1 MIAIVDYGSGNVRSV
16 QRAVHAALQA
26 LGRAEDEVQ
35 RVSAPERLVEAE
47 RIIFPGQG
55 SMNDCMGSLESSGL
69 KQALLECV
77 RSKPFLG
84 ICVGEQMLFD
94 RSEEKSTPGL
104 AVLPGEV
111 VRFHARRGA
120 KDSQGKPLKVPHM
133 GWNRVRFLRDHPV
146 TQGLSGLQ
154 TSSPD
159 DTAWF
164 YFVHSF
170 HAEPTEASDRLGEA
184 DYGLP
189 FTCAVARD
197 NIVATQF
204 HPEKSAAA
212 GLQLLKQF
220 LQWKP

>member
-16 QRAVHAALQA
+16 QRAVYAALQA
-26 LGRAEDEVQ
+26 LGRVEDEVQ
-35 RVSAPERLVEAE
+35 RVSAPERLVKAE

-111 VRFHARRGA
+111 VRFHASRGA

-133 GWNRVRFLRDHPV
+133 GWSRVRFLRNHPV

-159 DTAWF
+159 DPAWF

-170 HAEPTEASDRLGEA
+170 HAEPADSSDRLGEA

>member
-16 QRAVHAALQA
+16 QRAVHAALQM
-26 LGRAEDEVQ
+26 LGRSEDEVQ
-35 RVSAPERLVEAE
+35 RVSAAERLVKAE
-47 RIIFPGQG
+47 RVIFPGQG

-77 RSKPFLG
+77 HSKPFLG

-111 VRFHARRGA
+111 VRFHASRGA
-120 KDSQGKPLKVPHM
+120 NNSQGEPLKVPHM
-133 GWNRVRFLRDHPV
+133 GWNRVRFLRHHPV
-146 TQGLSGLQ
+146 TQGLSGPPM
-154 TSSPD
+154 SGAADS
-159 DTAWF
+159 AWF

-170 HAEPTEASDRLGEA
+170 HAEPSKASDRLGEA
-184 DYGLP
+184 DYGIP

-212 GLQLLKQF
+212 GLQLLRQF

>member
-35 RVSAPERLVEAE
+35 RVSAPERLVKAE

-111 VRFHARRGA
+111 VRFHASRGA

-133 GWNRVRFLRDHPV
+133 GWNRVRFLRNHPV

-159 DTAWF
+159 DPAWF

-170 HAEPTEASDRLGEA
+170 HAEPTDSSDRLGEA

>member
-26 LGRAEDEVQ
+26 LGRLEDEVQ
-35 RVSAPERLVEAE
+35 RVSAPERLVKAE

-94 RSEEKSTPGL
+94 RSKEKSTQGL

-111 VRFHARRGA
+111 VRFHASRGA

-133 GWNRVRFLRDHPV
+133 GWNRVRFLRNHPV

-159 DTAWF
+159 DPAWF

-170 HAEPTEASDRLGEA
+170 HAEPTDSSDRLGEA